1 MKNHKIHINEATT
14 NSGGSRGS
22 YVAPL
27 QMGVR
32 EFKDID
38 MQPYTIPVSKYN
50 DSMLEYD
57 SYDGQMSLPK
67 KQVNKI
73 EKKAKKTSDYIKNHP
88 YLTFSDE
95 DGNVI
100 NQYPKG
106 YNKKSIV
113 PIKEADTSTS
123 AGEYSGPIELGMKKW
138 DSNSLEPFTEF
149 VNTEINRK
157 KVKSSTKNNVN
168 RVVGVWEKN
177 KDGSYNVET
186 HKVHTIK
193 ENNPKKKIVRLS
205 EKDLIRI
212 IKEIINEQLK

>member
-50 DSMLEYD
+50 DAMLEYD

-73 EKKAKKTSDYIKNHP
+73 EKKAKKASDYLKSHP
-88 YLTFSDE
+88 YLTFSDD

-100 NQYPKG
+100 NQYPG
-106 YNKKSIV
+106 NKKGIV
-113 PIKEADTSTS
+113 PIKE
-123 AGEYSGPIELGMKKW
+123 
-138 DSNSLEPFTEF
+138 N
-149 VNTEINRK
+149 
-157 KVKSSTKNNVN
+157 
-168 RVVGVWEKN
+168 
-177 KDGSYNVET
+177 
-186 HKVHTIK
+186 
-193 ENNPKKKIVRLS
+193 KKIVRLS